1 MNLIDTRFK
10 GYVTFYKTQT
20 RQSDITNYL
29 YTYNE
34 STKCDLFNK
43 DFACSIGLP
52 SKRGYNVYNT
62 KNRKY
67 HHSWLN
73 NFQQCHH
80 FNSGQINRLEDD
92 NELYS
97 K

>member
-29 YTYNE
+29 YTYKSDNE

-43 DFACSIGLP
+43 GFALLGSQA
-52 SKRGYNVYNT
+52 S
-62 KNRKY
+62 
-67 HHSWLN
+67 
-73 NFQQCHH
+73 
-80 FNSGQINRLEDD
+80 EDIMFTTLKTE
-92 NELYS
+92 NIIIHG
-97 K
+97 

>member
-1 MNLIDTRFK
+1 MNLIGTRFK

-43 DFACSIGLP
+43 DFALLGSQA
-52 SKRGYNVYNT
+52 S
-62 KNRKY
+62 
-67 HHSWLN
+67 
-73 NFQQCHH
+73 
-80 FNSGQINRLEDD
+80 EDIMFTTLKTE
-92 NELYS
+92 NIIIHG
-97 K
+97 